1 MKPNLKCASFWP
13 PTFFQTDQDL
23 GSWFIYEDVF
33 FKFEK
38 LVMECSW
45 NICVTVVPKDRTC
58 DGLNYIYRQ
67 PMPTHH
73 PLRCCLL
80 IQKEQKEI

>member
-1 MKPNLKCASFWP
+1 MGLYCETEPELLLFFWA

-33 FKFEK
+33 WKFEK

-45 NICVTVVPKDRTC
+45 NICVTVVPKVMEPDV
-58 DGLNYIYRQ
+58 
-67 PMPTHH
+67 
-73 PLRCCLL
+73 
-80 IQKEQKEI
+80 